1 VGAARGKSSAAGV
14 GPGGGAG
21 TSVGGGGKAVTVGG
35 TGAMLAPG
43 WAQATMTMTASTSK
57 PPSTANLVPIF
68 RNLIVSLIRL
78 SLDALIVAQS

>member
-1 VGAARGKSSAAGV
+1 
-14 GPGGGAG
+14 
-21 TSVGGGGKAVTVGG
+21 
-35 TGAMLAPG
+35 MLAPG